1 MSTRSPDRQRLGYLA
16 QLVHLG
22 FRKEVAPSTKKW
34 LHPRKSGFNQRLS
47 LLFEAFAAMLYHS
60 DSIQDCQKFMA
71 ISDAV
76 GDAWKAGGAGAT
88 VTTDEEEE
96 KGEKT
101 PAQTV
106 TTEQD

>member
-1 MSTRSPDRQRLGYLA
+1 MRNNFIRP
-16 QLVHLG
+16 
-22 FRKEVAPSTKKW
+22 KKRPYRERW
-34 LHPRKSGFNQRLS
+34 RDVEKK
-47 LLFEAFAAMLYHS
+47 AIAAMLYHS

>member
-1 MSTRSPDRQRLGYLA
+1 MRNNFIRPKMRPYRERWRD
-16 QLVHLG
+16 V
-22 FRKEVAPSTKKW
+22 EKK
-34 LHPRKSGFNQRLS
+34 
-47 LLFEAFAAMLYHS
+47 AIAAMLYHS

-101 PAQTV
+101 LAQTV